1 MKDGDFVGV
10 GDWFVDS
17 DCVSPFA
24 LLCVSNWFKWLVNN
38 IQLHVRIYGRKS
50 EIIFFLLWG
59 ELGDFYFAN
68 NLHVNVWYHIFMDIY
83 THLVQIKTWLS
94 NLHEYNGIFYDFKAY
109 FNINHCIMLTELF
122 LYWRNPCVYHI
133 LCNFFFRLSK
143 EKI

>member
-50 EIIFFLLWG
+50 EIIFFYFEGSWG
-59 ELGDFYFAN
+59 TFILQIICMLTYDIISSWIYI
-68 NLHVNVWYHIFMDIY
+68 HIWFKLKHGYQIY
-83 THLVQIKTWLS
+83 TNIMGFFS
-94 NLHEYNGIFYDFKAY
+94 DFKAY